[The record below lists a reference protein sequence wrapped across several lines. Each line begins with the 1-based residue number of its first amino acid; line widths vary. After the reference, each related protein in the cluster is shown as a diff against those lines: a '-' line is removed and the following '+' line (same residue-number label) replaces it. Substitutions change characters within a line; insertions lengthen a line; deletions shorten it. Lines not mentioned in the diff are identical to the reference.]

1 MSLIIKSKFYNKTS
15 NIVNDYSEAGY
26 IKRRKEIHESG
37 TLYRKGDK
45 LSFKLVGALN
55 TTDNSKE
62 NTDFVNDPEL
72 ISLLSIKKNKGQN
85 FEIDFGEC
93 SKDLIELM
101 DENAS
106 YFLYKGFAIDN
117 FFKDNHRYHVIT
129 QGDIIKIGKIYLKVL
144 HVKLSKKSKKIMK
157 TSTNNDESINNNN
170 ISKNNSKD
178 EEGKNEQNRS
188 AIKNN
193 NLIIERDSSKDII
206 KERNLK
212 SKLPR
217 SNSKIAKINFGNF
230 VNNININNSM
240 VMTQKMNL
248 TQLTIDLNSINDANL
263 KNIKQSLSRKNIFNK
278 RNKLNKNFNVK
289 NNQITYYQN
298 IDVKNKIC
306 RICLGGETNPS
317 KDPLISPC
325 ICKGSMKYVHY
336 LCIKNWLNL
345 KIESEI
351 GPIEN
356 IEEEKPTITYCT
368 DDICCEL
375 CQNKLPDY
383 VKHNGKLFNI
393 SFYKPK
399 YTQFIVLE
407 SVRNDSRRKRYIHI
421 IPLNKDCMFRIGRYN
436 RCELSFLDSSISRIH
451 CFIYLDNNNLI
462 LDNNSKYGTKVLIQK
477 RKLNMV
483 SGFPLCIETQNTYLK
498 IILEKKFSLF
508 SCCDCSTKSQTG
520 KDPYQIQNQKG
531 FDLFCSMVF
540 KDNDENESENE
551 DNPEIKENE
560 NINVINDINNEE
572 EKKESFKSENE
583 NKIELNYVNNIN
595 ETKKKDKNSDNRNL
609 IDINLNEDL
618 ISNEITDLKNNKK
631 DITIINENLKN
642 KFFDNNET
650 RDNIMYEPIKKEKQK
665 INNSYMNKIKLN
677 LAEEQRSLDYKK
689 LNKDKNL
696 DVTNIRKEIEI
707 AKAKNKEKFNK
718 IMNNII
724 SNVNKDIS
732 KINNKETENQK
743 EYLNQIKSEEN
754 KEKEK
759 INLINNN
766 LFNNYEE
773 DNIRLP
779 KSINIEKINNLS
791 LKKVGFILGNKNNIS
806 LANKHESIFS
816 LIPNDKNKNF
826 LLFAPKHNKNI
837 KFGNYEIDNENEK
850 NKNANKIKFG

>member
-1 MSLIIKSKFYNKTS
+1 M
-15 NIVNDYSEAGY
+15 
-26 IKRRKEIHESG
+26 
-37 TLYRKGDK
+37 
-45 LSFKLVGALN
+45 
-55 TTDNSKE
+55 
-62 NTDFVNDPEL
+62 
-72 ISLLSIKKNKGQN
+72 
-85 FEIDFGEC
+85 
-93 SKDLIELM
+93 
-101 DENAS
+101 
-106 YFLYKGFAIDN
+106 
-117 FFKDNHRYHVIT
+117 
-129 QGDIIKIGKIYLKVL
+129 
-144 HVKLSKKSKKIMK
+144 
-157 TSTNNDESINNNN
+157 
-170 ISKNNSKD
+170 
-178 EEGKNEQNRS
+178 
-188 AIKNN
+188 
-193 NLIIERDSSKDII
+193 
-206 KERNLK
+206 
-212 SKLPR
+212 
-217 SNSKIAKINFGNF
+217 
-230 VNNININNSM
+230 
-240 VMTQKMNL
+240 
-248 TQLTIDLNSINDANL
+248 
-263 KNIKQSLSRKNIFNK
+263 
-278 RNKLNKNFNVK
+278 
-289 NNQITYYQN
+289 
-298 IDVKNKIC
+298 
-306 RICLGGETNPS
+306 
-317 KDPLISPC
+317 
-325 ICKGSMKYVHY
+325 
-336 LCIKNWLNL
+336 
-345 KIESEI
+345 
-351 GPIEN
+351 
-356 IEEEKPTITYCT
+356 
-368 DDICCEL
+368 
-375 CQNKLPDY
+375 
-383 VKHNGKLFNI
+383 
-393 SFYKPK
+393 
-399 YTQFIVLE
+399 
-407 SVRNDSRRKRYIHI
+407 
-421 IPLNKDCMFRIGRYN
+421 
-436 RCELSFLDSSISRIH
+436 
-451 CFIYLDNNNLI
+451 
-462 LDNNSKYGTKVLIQK
+462 
-477 RKLNMV
+477 
-483 SGFPLCIETQNTYLK
+483 
-498 IILEKKFSLF
+498 
-508 SCCDCSTKSQTG
+508 
-520 KDPYQIQNQKG
+520 
-531 FDLFCSMVF
+531 
-540 KDNDENESENE
+540 
-551 DNPEIKENE
+551 
-560 NINVINDINNEE
+560 INDINNEE

-677 LAEEQRSLDYKK
+677 LAEEQRSFDYKK

-816 LIPNDKNKNF
+816 LIPNNKNKNF